1 MSKELT
7 FKNLPPAVCVPWEV
21 KAEELGEI
29 KGDAALIK
37 KEWENLDLMGYL
49 YIWNWVQR

>member
-1 MSKELT
+1 MSKKLT

-29 KGDAALIK
+29 KGDAGLIK
-37 KEWENLDLMGYL
+37 KEWESLDLMGYL